1 LKNGKFI
8 FSPSAL
14 LLTAAMALGLL
25 PTRAHSQ
32 ANFYE
37 GKTVTLIAF
46 TAAGG
51 SGDLRVK
58 AMIPFLKKHIPG
70 NPTVVLEYMDGG
82 GGRKGANHIFHSARP
97 DGLTIGGAGGA
108 FVGLGVMRE
117 QGVNY
122 DVDKFIYIGTP
133 EHENHAIIYTRA
145 DLGLDNLEKL
155 RAKPGVRIGGQTVG
169 HTSYVAGRL
178 FAYFLDMKDPKFVVG
193 YTSTEVD
200 VALMNGEVDAR
211 ANAAISALRR
221 NPEWFEKKIMHFHAI
236 LEIPKGLKHP
246 RLAHLPEIESF
257 AKNDRERKLLH
268 LWRAFRGVGSPYIL
282 PPGTPKDRVEI
293 LQEAMRKTF
302 NDPEFPKYFRKL
314 VDDDPSPLNAADLAR
329 VVREMPREVELQDML
344 RKISGAAPLPPR

>member
-1 LKNGKFI
+1 MKNDKLI
-8 FSPSAL
+8 FSPLAILFVATTAL
-14 LLTAAMALGLL
+14 WLL

-32 ANFYE
+32 TNFYE

-70 NPTVVLEYMDGG
+70 NPTVVIDYMDGG

-108 FVGLGVMRE
+108 FVALGIMRE

-122 DVDKFIYIGTP
+122 DVDKFIYLGTP

-155 RAKPGVRIGGQTVG
+155 RAKPGIRIGGQTVG

-221 NPEWFEKKIMHFHAI
+221 NPEWFDKKMMNFHAI
-236 LEIPKGLKHP
+236 MEIPKGLKHP

-314 VDDDPSPLNAADLAR
+314 VDDDPSPLSAADLAR

-344 RKISGAAPLPPR
+344 RKISGAAALPPR